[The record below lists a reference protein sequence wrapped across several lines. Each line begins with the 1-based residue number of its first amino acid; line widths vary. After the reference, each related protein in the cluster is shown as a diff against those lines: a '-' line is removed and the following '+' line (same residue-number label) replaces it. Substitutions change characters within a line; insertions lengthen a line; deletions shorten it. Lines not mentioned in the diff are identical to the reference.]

1 MKKLEAD
8 ILKILEEDCRY
19 SPSKIA
25 VMLDTSEAEV
35 SAAIKNMEESGVIV
49 KYTAIVNGEALSEE
63 IVQALI
69 EVRVTPQ
76 KVNGFDAIAEE
87 IYRFDEVQ
95 SLYLMRG
102 GYDQAVL
109 IEGRSLRRVAF
120 RCRTPVHHRRYL
132 IHGDAFHPQKIQD
145 RGHDRGQTGR
155 LHEVIRTAMKD
166 FLNQRVK
173 DLKPS
178 GIRKFFDIVSEMKGA
193 ISLGVG
199 EPDFITPWHIRNAAI
214 RSVQRGYTQYT
225 GNRGIPKLR
234 ELISR
239 YLFERFSVSYPADNV
254 IVTVGASEGIDLVLR
269 AICEVGDDI
278 LVPEPSYVSY
288 FPCVHLSGAN
298 AVPVKCVRENGFI
311 VTPEMLESSITPRT
325 KAIILPYPNNPTGG
339 IMTKEQLEAIVPV
352 IVKHDLLVISDEI
365 YAELTYGGKHVSVAS
380 FEGMR
385 ERTVLISGFSKAF
398 AMTGWRIG
406 FVCAPPEIDKAL
418 FKIHQYVI
426 MCAPT
431 NSQYAAIEALEE
443 GFTDN
448 FSVVETM
455 RAEYD
460 KRRRF
465 MVDFFNG
472 CGLRCFEP
480 RGAFYVFPSVES
492 LQTDGE
498 AFANGL
504 LRAEKVAV
512 VPGNAFGDAG
522 RFHVRCSYATSMA
535 NLSEA
540 ASRIGKYLDQVKKG

>member
-1 MKKLEAD
+1 
-8 ILKILEEDCRY
+8 
-19 SPSKIA
+19 
-25 VMLDTSEAEV
+25 
-35 SAAIKNMEESGVIV
+35 
-49 KYTAIVNGEALSEE
+49 
-63 IVQALI
+63 
-69 EVRVTPQ
+69 
-76 KVNGFDAIAEE
+76 
-87 IYRFDEVQ
+87 
-95 SLYLMRG
+95 
-102 GYDQAVL
+102 
-109 IEGRSLRRVAF
+109 
-120 RCRTPVHHRRYL
+120 
-132 IHGDAFHPQKIQD
+132 
-145 RGHDRGQTGR
+145 
-155 LHEVIRTAMKD
+155 
-166 FLNQRVK
+166 
-173 DLKPS
+173 
-178 GIRKFFDIVSEMKGA
+178 
-193 ISLGVG
+193 
-199 EPDFITPWHIRNAAI
+199 
-214 RSVQRGYTQYT
+214 
-225 GNRGIPKLR
+225 
-234 ELISR
+234 
-239 YLFERFSVSYPADNV
+239 
-254 IVTVGASEGIDLVLR
+254 
-269 AICEVGDDI
+269 
-278 LVPEPSYVSY
+278 
-288 FPCVHLSGAN
+288 
-298 AVPVKCVRENGFI
+298 
-311 VTPEMLESSITPRT
+311 
-325 KAIILPYPNNPTGG
+325 
-339 IMTKEQLEAIVPV
+339 MTKDQLEAILPV